1 LALRNPRSD
10 AGSLGK
16 EGKTVTIMNKSK
28 VCTAAEKTGCIPKA
42 RAILLRHKM
51 GKKRKG
57 KKRFLMLQYLQPDFS
72 VNPIF
77 ARLYS
82 RNQLR
87 CQIPEITSLSNAY
100 FPEVL

>member
-1 LALRNPRSD
+1 MALRNPRSD

-42 RAILLRHKM
+42 TAILLRHKM

-57 KKRFLMLQYLQPDFS
+57 KKKIPYA
-72 VNPIF
+72 PIF
-77 ARLYS
+77 TARL
-82 RNQLR
+82 
-87 CQIPEITSLSNAY
+87 LSEPHFCKTLQQKAA
-100 FPEVL
+100 EVPNT